1 MTEETAVKI
10 ELPLKV
16 EYDEDQ
22 AVRDWQAT
30 DPRARIIKRHP
41 VQMLSLRMKSCR
53 PGQKLL
59 AEDQFSVMIE
69 YELE

>member
-1 MTEETAVKI
+1 VKI

-22 AVRDWQAT
+22 AVRDWQAAN
-30 DPRARIIKRHP
+30 PRARIIKRHP
-41 VQMLSLRMKSCR
+41 VQLLPLRVKSR
-53 PGQKLL
+53 RLGQKLL

-69 YELE
+69 YERE